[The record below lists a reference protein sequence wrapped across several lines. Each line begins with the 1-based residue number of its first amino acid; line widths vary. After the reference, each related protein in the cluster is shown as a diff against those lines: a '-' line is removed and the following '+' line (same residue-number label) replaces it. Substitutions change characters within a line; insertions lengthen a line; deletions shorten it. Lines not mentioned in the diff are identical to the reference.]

1 MNSATVRP
9 AASPGPDGRSAR
21 WDRHRTERRRE
32 LIRAARHAVH
42 RLGPDA
48 SMEDIAA
55 AAGTSKP
62 VFYRYFGDKAGLQ
75 QAMGEVVVG
84 RMQARLQEAAASATT
99 PQEGLTAMV
108 SVYLQMAES
117 SPHVYAFVTRDA
129 PFDPSVP
136 QPLHG
141 EPAPPAAA
149 PETGSSAVL
158 HDFFANV
165 TAMIEAPLRGHLS
178 ASADSA
184 AELAAASYW
193 PRAAIGMVRAAGERW
208 LAAPDDG
215 SKPSRELMTT
225 MLTQWLLRGVAPGRT
240 EPTAAS
246 GPPAAAGHSAH

>member
-1 MNSATVRP
+1 L
-9 AASPGPDGRSAR
+9 PGPDGRSAR
-21 WDRHRTERRRE
+21 WDRHRIERRRE

-75 QAMGEVVVG
+75 QAMGEVVIG
-84 RMQARLQEAAASATT
+84 RMQARLQEAAANATT
-99 PQEGLTAMV
+99 PQQGLHAMV

-117 SPHVYAFVTRDA
+117 SPHVYAFVTRDG

-136 QPLHG
+136 QQLQGDPV
-141 EPAPPAAA
+141 PADAA

-158 HDFFANV
+158 HDFFATV

-178 ASADSA
+178 ASAGSA
-184 AELAAASYW
+184 TELAAASYW

-208 LAAPDDG
+208 LAAPDDHT
-215 SKPSRELMTT
+215 KPSREQMTSL
-225 MLTQWLLRGVAPGRT
+225 LTQWLLHGVAPSRADPEAG
-240 EPTAAS
+240 S
-246 GPPAAAGHSAH
+246 GPPAHTVGAAG

>member
-1 MNSATVRP
+1 
-9 AASPGPDGRSAR
+9 
-21 WDRHRTERRRE
+21 
-32 LIRAARHAVH
+32 
-42 RLGPDA
+42 
-48 SMEDIAA
+48 MEDIAA

-75 QAMGEVVVG
+75 QAMGEVVIG

-99 PQEGLTAMV
+99 PQEGLHAMV

-117 SPHVYAFVTRDA
+117 SPHVYAFVTRDG
-129 PFDPSVP
+129 PFVPSVP
-136 QPLHG
+136 QQLRG
-141 EPAPPAAA
+141 EPAPPADAA
-149 PETGSSAVL
+149 QETGSSAVL

-184 AELAAASYW
+184 LELAAASYW

-215 SKPSRELMTT
+215 TKPSRELMTSL
-225 MLTQWLLRGVAPGRT
+225 LTQWLLRGVAPSRADPEAG
-240 EPTAAS
+240 S
-246 GPPAAAGHSAH
+246 GSPAQAGAPG

>member
-1 MNSATVRP
+1 M
-9 AASPGPDGRSAR
+9 PGPDGRSAR

-75 QAMGEVVVG
+75 QAMGEVVIG

-117 SPHVYAFVTRDA
+117 SPHVYAFVTRDG

-136 QPLHG
+136 QQLHG
-141 EPAPPAAA
+141 EPADAV

-178 ASADSA
+178 ASGSA

-215 SKPSRELMTT
+215 TKPSPELMTSL
-225 MLTQWLLRGVAPGRT
+225 LTQWLLHGVAPSRADPG
-240 EPTAAS
+240 AAS
-246 GPPAAAGHSAH
+246 GPPSQTGGAPG